1 MTSQETSSSIVIEML
16 HCTPNNMDLDQ
27 VPWNRYI
34 QLHRFIP
41 SQRGALVKTNLIA
54 VYTQYIGYKL
64 PLPFVVSSCGLMVRA
79 LALLTE
85 DRGFESHWKQI
96 G

>member
-16 HCTPNNMDLDQ
+16 QCTRNNMDLDQ

-41 SQRGALVKTNLIA
+41 SQRGALVKTNLVA

-64 PLPFVVSSCGLMVRA
+64 PQYFVISFGGLVEKR
-79 LALLTE
+79 
-85 DRGFESHWKQI
+85 SP
-96 G
+96 